1 MKENIMEY
9 FYLNNWIYP
18 RSQTPTDY
26 YKFGITDNY
35 ANRTAKFLTEKKT
48 RDFRNK
54 TFSVKT
60 TVKSVIILEH
70 ESREVTQEIETA
82 LKRVINRVP
91 EFEIEPGFTELFK
104 LPVAAGIALLEQRID
119 AVCNAY
125 RFKGIK
131 VYSAKTTPQR
141 MAAFDES
148 WKDVLREK
156 EAYGF
161 INKADYYIN

>member
-1 MKENIMEY
+1 MEHKSKTK
-9 FYLNNWIYP
+9 
-18 RSQTPTDY
+18 RSIGPAGASIVSDDGT
-26 YKFGITDNY
+26 KI
-35 ANRTAKFLTEKKT
+35 KLTGQQKK
-48 RDFRNK
+48 
-54 TFSVKT
+54 
-60 TVKSVIILEH
+60 L
-70 ESREVTQEIETA
+70 IETA

-91 EFEIEPGFTELFK
+91 EFEIEPGFRELFK

-125 RFKGIK
+125 KFKGIK
-131 VYSAKTTPQR
+131 VYSTKTTPQR